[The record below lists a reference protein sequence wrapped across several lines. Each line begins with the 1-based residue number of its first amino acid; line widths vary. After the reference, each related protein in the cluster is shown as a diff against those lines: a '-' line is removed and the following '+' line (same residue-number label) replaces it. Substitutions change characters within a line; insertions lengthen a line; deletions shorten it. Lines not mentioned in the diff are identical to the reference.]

1 MFHPLMKRRVLFVA
15 RHGET
20 DWNAIGR
27 LQGHTDI
34 PLNDAGRAQA
44 RALAESLRVE
54 RIGAVVTSDL
64 SRAKET
70 GAIVAEALGVAIA
83 YVDHEL
89 RERAFG
95 PFEGCTRE
103 ELHDRHAEA
112 WRAWTERGVAP
123 PGAETN
129 DELASRIV
137 AAFARAAERAATPD
151 APALVITHGA
161 AMRYALARIAGELG
175 PPVPNA
181 QAQRLVF
188 EAGKL
193 ALKT

>member
-1 MFHPLMKRRVLFVA
+1 MRGRILFVA

-27 LQGHTDI
+27 LQGHTDV
-34 PLNDAGRAQA
+34 PLNEAGRAQA
-44 RALAESLRVE
+44 RALADSLRAE
-54 RIGAVVTSDL
+54 RIGAIVTSDL
-64 SRAKET
+64 LRANET
-70 GAIVAEALGVAIA
+70 GAIVAAELGVAVA

-103 ELHDRHAEA
+103 ELETRHAEA
-112 WRAWTERGVAP
+112 WRAWTERGIAP
-123 PGAETN
+123 AGAETN
-129 DELASRIV
+129 EELAQRIV
-137 AAFARAAERAATPD
+137 AALVRAAERAASAD

-161 AMRYALARIAGELG
+161 AMRWALARLAGALG
-175 PPVPNA
+175 PPVANA
-181 QAQRLVF
+181 QARRLAF

-193 ALKT
+193 LVVD